1 MMDVEWEHAG
11 VLLLTGTLL
20 ASAILIKWGL
30 HRSAVPALIGYLL
43 LGFLLRVTGT
53 AAGFLNEGM
62 VTHLG
67 FLADIGVVA
76 LLFRVGLE
84 SDLKGLL
91 GQLHNVPGIWLGN
104 VFLSGVLGYAASA
117 YLLGLPL
124 IPSLYIAVAL
134 TATSVAVPVAI
145 WREAEALKSPNGELM
160 LDTAELDDVS
170 AIFLISI
177 LFAVV
182 PVLQAG
188 ENGALLPTIL
198 ATGGILILKLL
209 LFGGCC
215 YAFSRFVEHRL
226 TQVFNRIKPTPDPML
241 MLVAT
246 GSIIA
251 ALAGLLGFPIA
262 LGAFFAGLIYSRNPE
277 AVMMNRPFGVLYNLF
292 TPFFFIAI
300 GLHVDPQLV
309 TAAVVPGAIL
319 LVAAVLGKFIGT
331 VAPAYRRIG
340 WTGSL
345 LLGVSMIPR
354 AEIAMVVL
362 RHGQELG
369 EAVFPQEAFAA
380 MVMVSAATC
389 IFSPLILRPMLSR
402 WGQRQPEA
410 NNRSSTEGS
419 ES

>member
-1 MMDVEWEHAG
+1 MDIEWEHAV
-11 VLLLTGTLL
+11 VLLLTGTLV

-30 HRSAVPALIGYLL
+30 GKTAVPALIGYLL

-53 AAGFLNEGM
+53 AAGFLTEGM
-62 VTHLG
+62 VTHFG
-67 FLADIGVVA
+67 FLADIGVIA

-91 GQLHNVPGIWLGN
+91 GQLRSVPGIWLGN
-104 VFLSGVLGYAASA
+104 VLLSGVLGYVVSA

-134 TATSVAVPVAI
+134 TATSVAVPVDV
-145 WREAEALKSPNGELM
+145 WREAEALDSSNGELM
-160 LDTAELDDVS
+160 LDIAELDDIS
-170 AIFLISI
+170 AIFLMSL
-177 LFAVV
+177 LFAAV
-182 PVLQAG
+182 PVLLAG

-198 ATGGILILKLL
+198 TTGGLLLLKLL

-226 TQVFNRIKPTPDPML
+226 TQVFKRIKPMPDPML

-251 ALAGLLGFPIA
+251 ALAGLLGFSIA
-262 LGAFFAGLIYSRNPE
+262 LGAFFAGLIYSRDPE
-277 AVMMNRPFGVLYNLF
+277 AVTMNRPFAVLYNLF

-309 TAAVVPGAIL
+309 TAAVVPGAVLI
-319 LVAAVLGKFIGT
+319 VAAMLGKFIGT
-331 VAPAYRRIG
+331 VAPAYRSIG

-354 AEIAMVVL
+354 AEIAMVVMQ
-362 RHGQELG
+362 HGRELG
-369 EAVFPQEAFAA
+369 EAVVPQKAFAA

-389 IFSPLILRPMLSR
+389 IFSPLILRPMLGRWSR
-402 WGQRQPEA
+402 KQAEPK
-410 NNRSSTEGS
+410 NLYPTERRVP
-419 ES
+419 